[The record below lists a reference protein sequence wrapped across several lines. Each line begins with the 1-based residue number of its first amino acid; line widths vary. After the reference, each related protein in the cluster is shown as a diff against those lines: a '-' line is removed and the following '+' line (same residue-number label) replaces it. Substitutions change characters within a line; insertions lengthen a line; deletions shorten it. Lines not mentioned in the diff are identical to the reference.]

1 MATATKKAE
10 PAKGSSNNDAV
21 MQKARSTAM
30 SRLRAAHSDE
40 FNALVKEEAAKLGVE
55 WNPRPSKKDR
65 AKKKMAELLAEY
77 PELAEEIDEID
88 EDEQS

>member
-10 PAKGSSNNDAV
+10 PAAKAEGSSNNDAV

-30 SRLRAAHSDE
+30 SQLRANHTDE
-40 FNALVKEEAAKLGVE
+40 FNQLVKEAAAKLGVE

-77 PELAEEIDEID
+77 PELADEINDD
-88 EDEQS
+88 ES